1 MPVKMKNAATNTADP
16 GPHDLATAK
25 EACAF
30 LKISRTKLWRMMKKN
45 PPQIQTVKIG
55 DHIRVPWSV
64 LQKMSKPPA

>member
-1 MPVKMKNAATNTADP
+1 MPVKMKNAATNTAEP